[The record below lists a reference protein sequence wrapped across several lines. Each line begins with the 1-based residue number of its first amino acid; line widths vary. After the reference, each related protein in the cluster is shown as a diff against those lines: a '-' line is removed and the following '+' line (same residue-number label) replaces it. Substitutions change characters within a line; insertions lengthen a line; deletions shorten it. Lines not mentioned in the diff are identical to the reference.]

1 MGFWRPTLDCALTCF
16 RDPHADDLDRA
27 VADIHPLVMDRGKS
41 VVDEVCQQLG
51 WVGGERP
58 LPPSEATD
66 EANAIEKGAQ
76 EFKEDPAKL
85 IAVRR

>member
-1 MGFWRPTLDCALTCF
+1 MPKQLQLPAQTTGWAIY
-16 RDPHADDLDRA
+16 RA
-27 VADIHPLVMDRGKS
+27 VHRAVWLGT
-41 VVDEVCQQLG
+41 VD
-51 WVGGERP
+51 
-58 LPPSEATD
+58 ATD